1 MGQSG
6 VKKDALGISGTAG
19 AQATSAFN
27 TANPIYTSFASGTQG
42 LTPQQQSN
50 MLTASAQSLGGGVSA
65 ATGQAGLMAARTGNA
80 GGFSA
85 ALDDAAGQAGIQQS
99 ANALGVQNQSAQ
111 IARQNQDIGLQGLS
125 NEYNTGTGASISA
138 LNAANG
144 AQQPFWK
151 QFIQQG
157 LQSGTQL
164 GAAALGG

>member
-1 MGQSG
+1 
-6 VKKDALGISGTAG
+6 
-19 AQATSAFN
+19 
-27 TANPIYTSFASGTQG
+27 
-42 LTPQQQSN
+42 

-138 LNAANG
+138 LNTANSAQPSFWQRF
-144 AQQPFWK
+144 AQQGANSFW
-151 QFIQQG
+151 
-157 LQSGTQL
+157 
-164 GAAALGG
+164 GA